1 MREEQ
6 ATAEVQSP
14 AQSLAS
20 HSNALECRVE
30 VIEEATRVASADI
43 RKCMDCHRG
52 VADTLAELGSR
63 VATVEGTQRKLS
75 QQQDLEKLQNAVMIL
90 TDTVD
95 GKADRSQVLC
105 VEEKVLAANANQSG
119 QLVSADMLQ
128 AMSEHLEQLAN
139 EVGKLDGKTEDA
151 AEAVINLST
160 DMKAVFRQVEGIQVG
175 YPLSVPMQALKSM
188 RLV

>member
-14 AQSLAS
+14 AQLLVS

-30 VIEEATRVASADI
+30 VIEEATRVASEDV
-43 RKCMDCHRG
+43 RKCMDYHRG
-52 VADTLAELGSR
+52 IAVTVAELGSR
-63 VATVEGTQRKLS
+63 VATVEGTRTKLS

-95 GKADRSQVLC
+95 GKADRSQVVC
-105 VEEKVLAANANQSG
+105 VEEKVLAANVHQSG

-128 AMSEHLEQLAN
+128 AMSEDLQQLAN

-160 DMKAVFRQVEGIQVG
+160 DMKAVSRQVEGIQVG
-175 YPLSVPMQALKSM
+175 YHLSVPMQALKSM
-188 RLV
+188 GIV